1 MRRLYLARHGETGW
15 NARRRLQ
22 GATDI
27 PLNEDGR
34 AQARSLGGALRLAGI
49 VSVATSDL
57 TRARE
62 TGAIA
67 AAVLG
72 RMVTTID
79 TELRERS
86 FGVFEGLNREELE
99 ARFPDEWRAWQ
110 TSAVTPPGGEPTEL
124 VIVRMK
130 RALERILAQDGPTLV
145 ISHGAAMRLVLTEL
159 GGEPVP
165 PIGNGGI
172 YRVDAESDGSFFLDA
187 WTDDL

>member
-1 MRRLYLARHGETGW
+1 MRRLYIARHGETEW
-15 NARRRLQ
+15 NAARRLQ
-22 GATDI
+22 GAADI

-34 AQARSLGGALRLAGI
+34 VQARALGEALSRAGI
-49 VSVATSDL
+49 VSVTTSDL

-72 RMVTTID
+72 LTVTTVD
-79 TELRERS
+79 PELRERS

-110 TSAVTPPGGEPTEL
+110 TSAVTPPGGEPTDL
-124 VIVRMK
+124 VIARM
-130 RALERILAQDGPTLV
+130 RRGLERILAQDGPTLV

-165 PIGNGGI
+165 PLANGAI
-172 YRVDAESDGSFFLDA
+172 YRLDAEADGRLFIDA
-187 WTDDL
+187 WVDL